1 MKNVITML
9 MVCACVLTTV
19 AQNKVKITEPTPK
32 EVSIGDI
39 VPVTIE
45 YSSAVPV
52 KFQVQINKI
61 GWGLTPSYVQSKEQF
76 PAGQNQKAV
85 INVEVRAKDGEK
97 IVNPKLEYAYTTR
110 MYDANDRKR
119 EDSSALAGD
128 FQKYTV
134 DIQSTSKK
142 KKSKKKD
149 KKKKKRKNKN

>member
-1 MKNVITML
+1 MKNVMTIL
-9 MVCACVLTTV
+9 IICVCAFTTF
-19 AQNKVKITEPTPK
+19 AQNKVKIAEPTPK
-32 EVSIGDI
+32 EVSIGEI

-61 GWGLTPSYVQSKEQF
+61 GWGLTPSYVQSKEEF
-76 PAGQNQKAV
+76 PAGQNKKAV
-85 INVEVRAKDGEK
+85 INVEVRAQDGDK
-97 IVNPKLEYAYTTR
+97 TVDPKLEYAYTTR

-134 DIQSTSKK
+134 DIQSASKK
-142 KKSKKKD
+142 GK
-149 KKKKKRKNKN
+149 KKKKKRKKKKKN